1 VSAQRAYDLGFVNRV
16 VPTEQVVSEAMA
28 LAELIAANG
37 PVAVRAIKAS
47 AKACLG
53 RPEAEAL
60 KLELTYANPVLRTQD
75 AVEGPRA
82 FMEKRTPKFTGR

>member
-1 VSAQRAYDLGFVNRV
+1 MNKV
-16 VPTEQVVSEAMA
+16 VPADQVVPEALA
-28 LAELIAANG
+28 LAEVIAANG

-60 KLELTYANPVLRTQD
+60 DLELDYGEPIFSTQD

>member
-1 VSAQRAYDLGFVNRV
+1 MPAQRAYDLGFVNRLVPTDQV
-16 VPTEQVVSEAMA
+16 VPEAMA
-28 LAELIAANG
+28 LADVIAANG

-60 KLELTYANPVLRTQD
+60 KLELTYGEPVFATED

-82 FMEKRTPKFTGR
+82 FIEKRSPNFVGR